1 MDTGLPASSP
11 VETAFDRRAGFYK
24 KIAWAGLLLAGS
36 LYIVGIFGPLDL
48 FSPSVRPSL
57 MRDVSARTLVRDTD
71 VTRAIRERA
80 PIDAGSGPKLPGIAT
95 ELDAFAFARIC

>member
-1 MDTGLPASSP
+1 VDTRLPSNSP
-11 VETAFDRRAGFYK
+11 VETAFDRRASFYK

-36 LYIVGIFGPLDL
+36 LYIVGIFGPLEL
-48 FSPSVRPSL
+48 FSPSVRPSV
-57 MRDVSARTLVRDTD
+57 MRDVSARTLVCGTD

-80 PIDAGSGPKLPGIAT
+80 QIDAGSGPKLPGIAT

>member
-1 MDTGLPASSP
+1 MPASSP
-11 VETAFDRRAGFYK
+11 VETALDRRAGFYR

-36 LYIVGIFGPLDL
+36 LYIVGIFDPLEL
-48 FSPSVRPSL
+48 FSPTVRPSL

-71 VTRAIRERA
+71 VARAIRERA
-80 PIDAGSGPKLPGIAT
+80 PIVGGSGPKLPGIAI